1 MFENTI
7 EKLMDGSWRILTT
20 ICLPSLDCKR
30 ERLGVDDTEV
40 CSVVKNHREV
50 HLLEIVD
57 FFPRTID

>member
-1 MFENTI
+1 
-7 EKLMDGSWRILTT
+7 MDGSWRILTT

>member
-1 MFENTI
+1 MVAGGY
-7 EKLMDGSWRILTT
+7 L
-20 ICLPSLDCKR
+20 LPSVFLVSTAKR

-57 FFPRTID
+57 FFPCTIDRTHSAPT